1 MRSGPIAHNLC
12 AMSDYHVLDDA
23 ELNAVRSDRR
33 EFGLAV
39 LEGLSETPKQLP
51 SRYFYDDEGS
61 AIFQEIMGLEEYYL
75 TGCELEILNAQRAN
89 ILAPLIDRP
98 LNLVDLGSGDGL
110 KTMVLLE
117 HLVEAGADVRYVP
130 IDISEKAMRS
140 VIEAARERMPD
151 LEIVGVV
158 GEYADGMQWLCKE
171 HGDRSNLVL
180 FLGSNIGNFNRLRAR
195 TFLRRLWNSL
205 RTDDHVLV
213 GFDLKKDIDVL
224 LAAYDDRLGVT
235 GRFNLNLLERINAE
249 LDADFDTSKFRHFAT
264 YDVYQGAMTSYLVS
278 LERQTVQIDALEHH
292 IDFEAWEPVHT
303 EYSYK
308 FLESDISALA
318 ADTGFAIEN
327 QFFDERRYFT
337 DSLWRVQARNT
348 IERRTHR

>member
-1 MRSGPIAHNLC
+1 
-12 AMSDYHVLDDA
+12 MSDYQVLDA
-23 ELNAVRSDRR
+23 PELSTVRSDRR

-51 SRYFYDDEGS
+51 SRYFYDDLGS
-61 AIFQEIMGLEEYYL
+61 QLFQEIMGLDEYYL
-75 TGCELEILNAQRAN
+75 TGCELEILREQRAA

-98 LNLVDLGSGDGL
+98 MNLVDLGCGDGL

-117 HLVEAGADVRYVP
+117 HLSEAGADLRYVP

-140 VIEAARERMPD
+140 VIETARERLPE
-151 LEIVGVV
+151 LQIAGVV
-158 GEYADGMQWLCKE
+158 GEYSDGMEWLRKE
-171 HGDRSNLVL
+171 LGDRANLVL

-224 LAAYDDRLGVT
+224 LAAYDDRRGVT
-235 GRFNLNLLERINAE
+235 GRFNLNLLERINEE
-249 LDADFDTSKFRHFAT
+249 LGADFDVTKFRHFAT

-278 LERQTVQIDALEHH
+278 LERQTVQIDSLEHH

-308 FLESDISALA
+308 FLESDITALA
-318 ADTGFAIEN
+318 QDTGFSIEG
-327 QFFDERRYFT
+327 QFFDSKHYFT
-337 DSLWRVQARNT
+337 DSLWRVQARNR
-348 IERRTHR
+348 IERRVPR